1 MLSNLKKIVI
11 LTISLLSF
19 SCSLSKTD
27 MADNNHYKNNGLSLG
42 KSNYFASRSW
52 AYVDMP
58 GLSSDIDYPYSYY
71 VDSDFYGFY
80 ELSPFDIM
88 MFFKSNNVISRKMRF
103 SVIKVGDIVGY
114 GDLTVACS
122 ILITSPVSSGKT
134 NSSKDDLAVYIMT
147 IADGQIVGAENIAK
161 PNGVALTDSLH
172 VCKESFY

>member
-11 LTISLLSF
+11 LTMSLLSF

-27 MADNNHYKNNGLSLG
+27 IADNKHYKNNGLNLG

-52 AYVDMP
+52 VYVDMP
-58 GLSSDIDYPYSYY
+58 DLSSDVDYPYSYY

-88 MFFKSNNVISRKMRF
+88 MFFKKNNIISRKMRF
-103 SVIKVGDIVGY
+103 SVVKVGDVVSY
-114 GDLTVACS
+114 GGLTVACS
-122 ILITSPVSSGKT
+122 ILITSPVSSEKT
-134 NSSKDDLAVYIMT
+134 NSNKDNLTVYIMT
-147 IADGQIVGAENIAK
+147 IADGQIVDAENIAK
-161 PNGVALTDSLH
+161 PNGVALMDNLH